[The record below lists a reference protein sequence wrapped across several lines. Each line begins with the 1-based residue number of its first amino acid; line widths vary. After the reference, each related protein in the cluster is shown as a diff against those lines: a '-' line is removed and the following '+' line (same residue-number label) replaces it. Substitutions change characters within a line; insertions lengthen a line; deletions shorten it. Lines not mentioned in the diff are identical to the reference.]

1 LKGTFDSDSSLLCSL
16 PRHLLV
22 DELIILRVSFN
33 NLDYFEVT
41 SIQNTLTMSEKA
53 KIKKIYPT
61 FGFANSTEFKTSI
74 KIEGE
79 YLWEMEEARI
89 GNYSRGV

>member
-1 LKGTFDSDSSLLCSL
+1 
-16 PRHLLV
+16 
-22 DELIILRVSFN
+22 
-33 NLDYFEVT
+33 
-41 SIQNTLTMSEKA
+41 MSEKA